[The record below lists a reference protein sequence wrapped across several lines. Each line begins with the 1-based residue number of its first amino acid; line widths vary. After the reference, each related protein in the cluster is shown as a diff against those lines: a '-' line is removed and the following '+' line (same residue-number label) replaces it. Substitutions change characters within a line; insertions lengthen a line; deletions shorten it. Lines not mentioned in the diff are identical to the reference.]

1 MQLKIKY
8 VIIILYID
16 SSTNTYTLSMKILS
30 SLISL
35 IILSIL
41 AFNIAFVLFF
51 SSLLSDLN
59 EVQKYWILWMVFLLE
74 ASVILYLIHS
84 FYIWPINNLKY
95 LIQKF
100 YIWELKWKEINIK
113 KSKNKDVNY
122 IITFFVKTLDTLK
135 NIKDEFFHWKE
146 IKWEVE
152 IWKEIQ
158 WKMLG
163 KELLSI
169 PSLNLVAKSK
179 PAWEIGWDSYDIIS
193 QWDNYYIYVWDA
205 TGHWVWAGFIMI
217 MVNSLISAF
226 TKVFISGDQILAH
239 TNQILKPRVKANLLM
254 SLLLVRWNEKD
265 KKMYMTWAGHE
276 YLMIYKHK
284 SQKCFRI
291 KSGWV
296 ALGMIKNIHKL
307 IKEQQIQFEPKDVI
321 VLYSDWITEAINR
334 PSKDG
339 KEEMLW
345 EDSLQRIIEES
356 PNVTWQKYKSA
367 RTVFNHISI
376 ELSRFMGYKHAQFD
390 DITLTTIEY
399 KDNGHDDSLDIPLEI
414 PDTLMTEWKW

>member
-1 MQLKIKY
+1 MGSSWNLIN
-8 VIIILYID
+8 VIIFIIVVINFTIIWFFWD
-16 SSTNTYTLSMKILS
+16 SFSTYQGNVKYTLAGVSLFIEAIL
-30 SLISL
+30 IM
-35 IILSIL
+35 I
-41 AFNIAFVLFF
+41 
-51 SSLLSDLN
+51 
-59 EVQKYWILWMVFLLE
+59 
-74 ASVILYLIHS
+74 LIHT
-84 FYIWPINNLKY
+84 FYKRPINDLKH

-100 YIWELKWKEINIK
+100 YVWELKWKDINIQ
-113 KSKNKDVNY
+113 KSKNQDVNY

-163 KELLSI
+163 KKLLEI
-169 PSLNLVAKSK
+169 PSLNVVARSR
-179 PAWEIGWDSYDIIS
+179 PAWEIWWDSYDIIQ

-226 TKVFISGDQILAH
+226 TKVFISGAQILAH

-276 YLMIYKHK
+276 YLMIFKHK
-284 SQKCFRI
+284 SQKCFRV

-307 IKEQQIQFEPKDVI
+307 IKEQQIQFEPKDII
-321 VLYSDWITEAINR
+321 VLYSDGITEAINR
-334 PSKDG
+334 PTKDW

-345 EDSLQRIIEES
+345 EDNLQRIIEEA
-356 PNVTWQKYKSA
+356 PNVEWQKNKSA

-376 ELSRFMGYKHAQFD
+376 ELSRFMGYKHAQLD

-399 KDNGHDDSLDIPLEI
+399 KTDDYDQNLDIPLEI
-414 PDTLMTEWKW
+414 PNTFMTEWKW

>member
-1 MQLKIKY
+1 MSISSHLLNIVIFLIIIINFSIVWFFWDTFSTQWGSQKY
-8 VIIILYID
+8 VIVGSILVFEAIIV
-16 SSTNTYTLSMKILS
+16 
-30 SLISL
+30 ISL
-35 IILSIL
+35 IH
-41 AFNIAFVLFF
+41 AFY
-51 SSLLSDLN
+51 
-59 EVQKYWILWMVFLLE
+59 KKP
-74 ASVILYLIHS
+74 IHE
-84 FYIWPINNLKY
+84 LKH

-100 YIWELKWKEINIK
+100 YVWELKGKDISVE
-113 KSKNKDVNY
+113 KSKNPDVNY

-135 NIKDEFFHWKE
+135 NIKDEFFHGKE

-163 KELLSI
+163 KKLLEV
-169 PSLNLVAKSK
+169 PSLNVVAKSR
-179 PAWEIGWDSYDIIS
+179 PAWEIGWDSYDIIQ

-226 TKVFISGDQILAH
+226 TKVFISGAQILAH

-276 YLMIYKHK
+276 YLMIFKHK
-284 SQKCFRI
+284 SQKCFRV

-296 ALGMIKNIHKL
+296 ALWMIKNIHKL
-307 IKEQQIQFEPKDVI
+307 IKEQQVQFEPNDII
-321 VLYSDWITEAINR
+321 VLYSDGITEAINR
-334 PSKDG
+334 PSKDW
-339 KEEMLW
+339 KEEMFG
-345 EDSLQRIIEES
+345 EDNLQRVIEEA
-356 PNVTWQKYKSA
+356 PNVKWQQKKSA

-399 KDNGHDDSLDIPLEI
+399 KTEDYDESADIPLEI
-414 PDTLMTEWKW
+414 PNTFMTEWKW

>member
-1 MQLKIKY
+1 MIFLIIIINFSIVWFFWDTFSTQWGSQKY
-8 VIIILYID
+8 VIVGSILVFEAIIV
-16 SSTNTYTLSMKILS
+16 
-30 SLISL
+30 ISL
-35 IILSIL
+35 IH
-41 AFNIAFVLFF
+41 AFY
-51 SSLLSDLN
+51 
-59 EVQKYWILWMVFLLE
+59 KKP
-74 ASVILYLIHS
+74 IHE
-84 FYIWPINNLKY
+84 LKH

-100 YIWELKWKEINIK
+100 YVWELKGKDISVE
-113 KSKNKDVNY
+113 KSKNPDVNY

-135 NIKDEFFHWKE
+135 NIKDEFFHGKE

-163 KELLSI
+163 KKLLEV
-169 PSLNLVAKSK
+169 PSLNVVAKSR
-179 PAWEIGWDSYDIIS
+179 PAWEIGWDSYDIIQ

-226 TKVFISGDQILAH
+226 TKVFISGAQILAH

-276 YLMIYKHK
+276 YLMIFKHK
-284 SQKCFRI
+284 SQKCFRV

-296 ALGMIKNIHKL
+296 ALWMIKNIHKL
-307 IKEQQIQFEPKDVI
+307 IKEQQVQFEPNDII
-321 VLYSDWITEAINR
+321 VLYSDGITEAINR
-334 PSKDG
+334 PSKDW
-339 KEEMLW
+339 KEEMFG
-345 EDSLQRIIEES
+345 EDNLQRVIEEA
-356 PNVTWQKYKSA
+356 PNVKWQQKKSA

-399 KDNGHDDSLDIPLEI
+399 KTEDYDESADIPLEI
-414 PDTLMTEWKW
+414 PNTFMTEWKW